1 LEVQNK
7 RHVWKETTKHRPGGW
22 PVEPLVTTGHAFG
35 LCGLQLLRRGLRISA
50 TASSAESVLDEVDN
64 YVHIVHTVII
74 EDIQELFQIEDAF
87 WGCGQ
92 TLFK

>member
-1 LEVQNK
+1 M
-7 RHVWKETTKHRPGGW
+7 TKIMINNIMIN
-22 PVEPLVTTGHAFG
+22 VMIYVMAAIMFN
-35 LCGLQLLRRGLRISA
+35 LLTNILI
-50 TASSAESVLDEVDN
+50 
-64 YVHIVHTVII
+64 IVHTVII

>member
-1 LEVQNK
+1 M
-7 RHVWKETTKHRPGGW
+7 R
-22 PVEPLVTTGHAFG
+22 
-35 LCGLQLLRRGLRISA
+35 SA
-50 TASSAESVLDEVDN
+50 IQIAQVVIVL
-64 YVHIVHTVII
+64 TVII

>member
-1 LEVQNK
+1 MVMMMTQNK
-7 RHVWKETTKHRPGGW
+7 IAV
-22 PVEPLVTTGHAFG
+22 
-35 LCGLQLLRRGLRISA
+35 
-50 TASSAESVLDEVDN
+50 N
-64 YVHIVHTVII
+64 IVHTVII